1 MKKTKDNQILELEHR
16 VGMLE
21 HFLKV
26 LLKERDDKISMF
38 EYRLSSKV
46 YVDQVMVKV
55 SKDMQEKYPE
65 LELKFDIE

>member
-1 MKKTKDNQILELEHR
+1 
-16 VGMLE
+16 MLE

-38 EYRLSSKV
+38 EDRLSSKV